1 MTQAYRNRDITT
13 GLFPYQS
20 TQAFSWD
27 HSESYA
33 IHQIGYAE
41 QAVICA
47 LYSIEGGYVTEEE

>member
-1 MTQAYRNRDITT
+1 MTT

-20 TQAFSWD
+20 TQSFSWD
-27 HSESYA
+27 HNESYA